1 MDKKVLIVDDSN
13 TNNFLLQSILNGEGI
28 DSSIAFNGKEAF
40 KLINVEKP
48 SLILLDIMMP
58 DQDGFS
64 ILTKLKKDSETND
77 IPVLFI
83 TARNDDNIKHQ
94 AIEAGAVDLLQK
106 PVDVNKV
113 INLVKTVLIN

>member
-1 MDKKVLIVDDSN
+1 MEKKVLIVDDSN
-13 TNNFLLQSILNGEGI
+13 TNNFLLQSILSGEGI

-40 KLINVEKP
+40 KLINIEKP

-64 ILTKLKKDSETND
+64 IINKLKENPETNN

-83 TARNDDNIKHQ
+83 TARNDDDIKEM
-94 AIEAGAVDLLQK
+94 ALEAGAIDLLQK
-106 PVDVNKV
+106 PVDVPKV
-113 INLVKTVLIN
+113 IEMVKNVLMN